1 MTFRPFSLFY
11 ILLYWITSILSIS
24 NCLVNLC
31 LLCLTIFALLGLATV
46 QANSRLSDASAQSV
60 SGYYAAD
67 CQAETIL
74 AQLRSGTVPEGVTAR
89 GDLYTYTCPISD
101 TQDLQ
106 VEVRVQGS
114 DYTVLRWQ
122 AVSTVDWQAEDD
134 LTVWDGVS

>member
-1 MTFRPFSLFY
+1 MDERKRHLPPAVGGSSL
-11 ILLYWITSILSIS
+11 
-24 NCLVNLC
+24 LVIFAV
-31 LLCLTIFALLGLATV
+31 LCLTIFALLGLPPS
-46 QANSRLSDASAQSV
+46 ANSRLSDASAQSV

-134 LTVWDGVS
+134 PDGLGRRVLRRMRRK